1 MLTRRFVDA
10 PNAGDRVPY
19 TLEDKLVVAIASS
32 AIFDLSE
39 SDRIFRER
47 GTEAYRQYQRD
58 HEDDTLKPGVAFPF
72 IKRLMALNSAGPDV
86 VQVVLLSKN
95 DPDTGLRVSKSIAAH
110 GLEIIR
116 MAFLRGSPPHRYIKP
131 YKVSL
136 FLSANPVDVK
146 ECVMNG
152 HPAGLVLDTEY
163 QDDPSDEQ
171 LRIAFDFDGVLIDDE
186 AERVFQED
194 GINGFRSSEQQKASQ
209 PHTPGPM
216 AELLRKISEIQK
228 QEYER
233 HKQEQGYE
241 PRVRVAIITSRDA
254 KALERMVTT
263 LRDWD
268 ISVDETHLL
277 GGVEKRDVIE
287 TFAPHI
293 FFDDQRIHLDTL
305 KKIAPAVHVPFGV
318 GNEAAKVV
326 SENE

>member
-1 MLTRRFVDA
+1 MQGGRSEQVDVA
-10 PNAGDRVPY
+10 VPY

-32 AIFDLSE
+32 ALFDLTE
-39 SDRIFRER
+39 SDRIFREQ

-58 HEDDTLKPGVAFPF
+58 HEDDTLQPGVAFPF
-72 IKRLMALNSAGPDV
+72 IKRLMGLNAGDQDF

-95 DPDTGLRVSKSIAAH
+95 DPDTGLRVSKSIEAH
-110 GLEIIR
+110 GIEIIR

-146 ECVMNG
+146 ECVMHG
-152 HPAGLVLDTEY
+152 HPAGLVLETDHT
-163 QDDPSDEQ
+163 DDPSDEQ

-186 AERVFQED
+186 AERVYQED
-194 GINGFRSSEQQKASQ
+194 GINGFRSSEQEKALQ

-216 AELLRKISEIQK
+216 AELLRKISEIQR
-228 QEYER
+228 QEIAKHE
-233 HKQEQGYE
+233 QEQDYE
-241 PRVRVAIITSRDA
+241 PRIRVAIITSRDA
-254 KALERMVTT
+254 NALVRMVTT
-263 LRDWD
+263 LRHWN

-277 GGVEKRDVIE
+277 GGVEKKDVIE

-293 FFDDQRIHLDTL
+293 FFDDQRIHLDAL

-326 SENE
+326 SEE